1 MSQREIPHEYR
12 SSETGAGV
20 YDAEYY
26 HSGFGPTPYEHN
38 KYWMKFFGS
47 VADALVQYLK
57 PQTVLDAGCA
67 LGFLVEALRDRG
79 VEAWGV
85 DISEFAIQ
93 NVREDIRPYCRVGS
107 ITHPIE
113 GRYDLIACIEVLE
126 HLTPDETSRAI
137 ANMTA
142 TSDVIL
148 FSSTPSDFAEP
159 THINVHPPIDWL
171 QQFASVGFSPD
182 LGFDASR
189 VSPHA
194 LLLRK
199 TAQPL
204 SHELQVFLNDAIL
217 LKSAIALQT
226 AEVPLPAQVIA
237 GQFREAFDKTVELMR
252 MSAKLNEF
260 VRKNTEMG
268 QLIDGISV
276 VNQEMLNRN
285 ADLERRNAELSR
297 QMANKRRQE
306 LESRSQESGGRNQ
319 NIPQDAAEE
328 KLVRMLFDASYYIEQ
343 NTDVSDS
350 GLDPWVHFMEHG
362 AFEGRS
368 PHPLFDTSFYAAHN
382 PEAANSGL
390 NPVLHFLRIGVLAG
404 ANPHPLFDTVYY
416 LDEYSD
422 VADAGIN
429 PLIHFIEH
437 GAAER
442 RNPHPVFD
450 TAAYLAANPD
460 VAAAGGNPLIHYVRD
475 GAAEG
480 RPIRVRV
487 PAKDDTPYAIR
498 IARIEPDA
506 QELQLQRAVSRQFL
520 IQPVI
525 SVVVPVYRVALPV
538 LKAMVESVKAQTYSR
553 WELCL
558 AHGAPEDLPARAWL
572 RTVAQ
577 DDRRIKVDLLAE
589 NLGIS
594 RNSNRALALAT
605 GEFVG
610 LLDHDDTLP
619 PFALYEV
626 VKVINEK
633 PDVDFLYSDKDCLN
647 ERGERISPLFKPK
660 WSPELM
666 LSANYLTHFC
676 VMRMEHVR
684 EVGGWRPDTD
694 GAQDWDL
701 FFRVIERSS
710 QIEFIDKVLYHWGI
724 VATSVASGGLK
735 AKPYAL
741 RSQVQ
746 TVSERLSRVGGKGK
760 PTIQV
765 NGAMRI
771 RWEGAEGA
779 VSIILVSDD
788 PGERMLER
796 ARRVRQTI
804 EYSAVEIIVASG
816 DLAGGREGDILT
828 VATPVGATYA
838 QRLNIAAAAS
848 SGWAMIFLDDCV
860 QVGESD
866 WLPELVGPLQMDRV
880 AMVAPQLINPDFT
893 IRHAG
898 MVFNRDGG
906 LEYIFAGESEHAYGV
921 FGGPSW
927 CRNWSAVSGACFAIR
942 REVFDEVGGF
952 SENPRYPRLDIDL
965 CLRITV
971 QHGWRIFYNAWA
983 QFKQGDPGRLEYWAS
998 DAPGAAR
1005 EYARR
1010 CLPLGDP
1017 FFHPRLK
1024 CRNGK
1029 VTLDLGEDTAT
1040 PAIDYIAEARALTSG
1055 FDFSATALSESR
1067 NSVRSAPATHKVE
1080 QMAWFLPEFAH
1091 PFYGG
1096 IHTILRMADYFRRA
1110 HQARSIFVT
1119 PAPEVVIRSAIKTA
1133 FPALAEKCGLVE
1145 LTSYSQ
1151 LPLVPDCDAA
1161 IATLWTTAYSVLQF
1175 KNARRK
1181 FYFMQDYESRFYPA
1195 GSISG
1200 LVEATYHFGFSGI
1213 CNTVSLRD
1221 IYAKLCGPTERQ
1233 TTKDDGLP
1241 YGVERPERQTTKDDG
1256 LDGQAEYFDPCVDTS
1271 VFHAKTRAPQSRGEP
1286 LTLFCY
1292 ARPTHPR
1299 NSFELLSEALR
1310 IVKRRLGG
1318 EVRIVTAGAEWLPR
1332 QFGLEGV
1339 VHNLGLLGYHST
1351 GALYRSCTAGVAL
1364 MMTCHPSYLPFELMA
1379 CGALVVT
1386 NSNPYNSW
1394 LLKDHENCLLAET
1407 SPTALADALE
1417 EGLRNHAL
1425 RERLAANAAQ
1435 MIEERYSDWDG
1446 QMEKIYRYI
1455 VEKC

>member
-1 MSQREIPHEYR
+1 MPQRELPHEYR
-12 SSETGAGV
+12 SSETGAAV

-26 HSGFGPTPYEHN
+26 RTGWGPRPYEHN
-38 KYWMKFFGS
+38 EYWLKFFGS
-47 VADALVQYLK
+47 VADALIQYLR

-79 VEAWGV
+79 VQAWGI

-93 NVREDIRPYCRVGS
+93 NVREDIRPYCRAGS
-107 ITHPIE
+107 ITRPME
-113 GRYDLIACIEVLE
+113 GRYDVVACIEVLE
-126 HLTPDETSRAI
+126 HLTPDEASRAI
-137 ANMTA
+137 ANMAAVT
-142 TSDVIL
+142 DVIL
-148 FSSTPSDFAEP
+148 FSSTASEFTEP

-171 QQFASVGFSPD
+171 EQFAAVGFYPD
-182 LGFDASR
+182 LVFDTTVVA
-189 VSPHA
+189 PHA
-194 LLLRK
+194 MLLRK
-199 TAQPL
+199 TAKPL
-204 SHELQVFLNDAIL
+204 PHDVLVFLNDVIL
-217 LKSAIALQT
+217 LKSAIALLDPD
-226 AEVPLPAQVIA
+226 VPLPAQVSG
-237 GQFREAFDKTVELMR
+237 GQIREAFDKTLELMKT
-252 MSAKLNEF
+252 SAKLDEF

-268 QLIDGISV
+268 RLIDGISV
-276 VNQEMLNRN
+276 VNQDMLKRN
-285 ADLERRNAELSR
+285 ADLERRNEDLSR
-297 QMANKRRQE
+297 QMAKLAR
-306 LESRSQESGGRNQ
+306 SRSQESAVRSQEEGRSQ
-319 NIPQDAAEE
+319 NIPLDAAEE
-328 KLVRMLFDASYYIEQ
+328 KLLRMLFDQSYYLEQ
-343 NTDVSDS
+343 NRDIFES
-350 GLDPWVHFMEHG
+350 GMDPYFHFIEHG

-368 PHPLFDTSFYAAHN
+368 PHPLFDTPYYVAHN
-382 PEAANSGL
+382 PDVAKSGL

-404 ANPHPLFDTVYY
+404 SNPHPLFDTAYY
-416 LDEYSD
+416 LEEYTD
-422 VADAGIN
+422 VADAGLN
-429 PLIHFIEH
+429 PLIHFIEN
-437 GAAER
+437 GAAEG
-442 RNPHPVFD
+442 RNPHPCFD
-450 TAAYLAANPD
+450 TAEYLAANPD
-460 VAAAGGNPLIHYVRD
+460 VATSGVNPLIHYVLD
-475 GAAEG
+475 GVEEG

-487 PAKDDTPYAIR
+487 PAKDRTPYAIR

-538 LKAMVESVKAQTYSR
+538 LKAMVESMKAQTYSR

-572 RTVAQ
+572 RIVAQ
-577 DDRRIKVDLLAE
+577 DDRRVKIDFLAE

-594 RNSNRALALAT
+594 GNSNRALALAT
-605 GEFVG
+605 GEYVG
-610 LLDHDDTLP
+610 LLDHDDTLA

-647 ERGERISPLFKPK
+647 EHGERISPLFKPK

-676 VMRMEHVR
+676 VMRREHLVA
-684 EVGGWRPDTD
+684 VGGFRPDTD

-701 FFRVIERSS
+701 FLRVIERAGR
-710 QIEFIDKVLYHWGI
+710 IEFIDKVLYHWGI

-746 TVSERLSRVGGKGK
+746 TISERLSRVGGKGQ
-760 PTIQV
+760 PTIQP

-771 RWEGAEGA
+771 QWERPEGT
-779 VSIILVSDD
+779 VSIIVVSDD
-788 PGERMLER
+788 PAGRMVER
-796 ARRVRQTI
+796 ARRLREI
-804 EYSAVEIIVASG
+804 IDPPVEILVAAW
-816 DLAGGREGDILT
+816 DAAAGRDGDIVT
-828 VATPVGATYA
+828 VPTPEGATYA

-848 SGWAMIFLDDCV
+848 SGWALIFIDDCV
-860 QVGESD
+860 GIDGSD
-866 WLPELVGPLQMDRV
+866 WLPELIGPLRMDGV
-880 AMVAPQLINPDFT
+880 AMAAPQLLNPDFT

-898 MVFNRDGG
+898 IVFNRDGE
-906 LEYIFAGESEHAYGV
+906 LQYIFAGESEHAYGV

-927 CRNWSAVSGACFAIR
+927 CRNWTAVSGACFAIR
-942 REVFDEVGGF
+942 RAVFDEVGGF
-952 SENPRYPRLDIDL
+952 AENPQYPRLDIDL
-965 CLRITV
+965 CLRVTV

-983 QFKQGDPGRLEYWAS
+983 QFKQVGLARLEYRVL
-998 DAPGAAR
+998 DAPGVAR

-1010 CLPLGDP
+1010 SLPLGDP

-1024 CRNGK
+1024 CRDGK
-1029 VTLDLGEDTAT
+1029 VMLDLGEDTAM
-1040 PAIDYIAEARALTSG
+1040 PALDYIAEARALTSC
-1055 FDFSATALSESR
+1055 FDFSRTALTESR
-1067 NSVRSAPATHKVE
+1067 NSTLNAPATHTLK
-1080 QMAWFLPEFAH
+1080 QMAWFLPDFTH

-1096 IHTILRMADYFRRA
+1096 IHTILRVADYLQRA
-1110 HQARSIFVT
+1110 HQVRSIFVT
-1119 PAPEVVIRSAIKTA
+1119 PAPEVVIRSTIKTA
-1133 FPALAEKCGLVE
+1133 FPALAEKCGSVE
-1145 LTSYSQ
+1145 FTSYSQ
-1151 LPLVPDCDAA
+1151 LPLVPHCDAA

-1195 GSISG
+1195 GSISA

-1221 IYAKLCGPTERQ
+1221 IYA
-1233 TTKDDGLP
+1233 GL
-1241 YGVERPERQTTKDDG
+1241 GGQ
-1256 LDGQAEYFDPCVDTS
+1256 GQAEYFDPCVDAS
-1271 VFHAKTRAPQSRGEP
+1271 IFHAKTRAPRSRIEP
-1286 LTLFCY
+1286 VTLFCY

-1299 NSFELLSEALR
+1299 NSFELLSQALR
-1310 IVKRRLGG
+1310 IVKKRLGG
-1318 EVRIVTAGAEWLPR
+1318 GVRIVTAGAEWLPR

-1379 CGALVVT
+1379 CGALVIT

-1394 LLKDHENCLLAET
+1394 LLKDRENCLLAET

-1425 RERLAANAAQ
+1425 RETLVANAAR
-1435 MIEERYSDWDG
+1435 MIEERYSDWDAH
-1446 QMEKIYRYI
+1446 MEKIYRYM
-1455 VEKC
+1455 VENC